1 MSAKALC
8 DEDGPDMIWT
18 INRIEEGGRKVMRRR
33 GMGIMTAALAL
44 VLTACSA
51 KSDPNSQ
58 GTEVSQRGQG
68 EESEETNAG
77 QVEDYV
83 NDVDMEDLIPEQ
95 TFDVTLDGWGEV
107 TFASFIPK
115 DWSERGSEQ
124 GNDVRFRLLRE
135 DQVIY
140 AFPGLTEEEKCYS
153 SEWFVEID
161 AVTFQ
166 DYNMDGRTDVVVI
179 TTYEPYSGR
188 TEDYFKRA
196 RVYFQEEGGKGFYL
210 DHALEEWLM
219 TQGHTD
225 SIADIMKTREEYQD
239 HVWAMEGNAS
249 IDNQLGVIADACG
262 NWAQDLEYADEIYRY
277 AVVNLDMDDRLGLI
291 VANCGGTGFY
301 TYSNFYEVSRGCD
314 ELVEI
319 PVSYR
324 EGESQA
330 DIIQDNVTAYLEL
343 REPEA
348 WDDAGTWHYVFRDS
362 MKDGAAK
369 YYETLWDLTL
379 SDDQIKPSVMGT
391 YTYTVDAGT
400 HISYQNGQG
409 QNITEKEYDTLAEN
423 FFADWTKAYT
433 FTLGWQDVAE
443 LEGLSREERIEK
455 LRESW
460 QKFHMMEAEE

>member
-8 DEDGPDMIWT
+8 DEDGPDIIRTMC
-18 INRIEEGGRKVMRRR
+18 RIEKGGKIMRRR
-33 GMGIMTAALAL
+33 GMGILTMAFAL

-51 KSDPNSQ
+51 KSDPNIQ
-58 GTEVSQRGQG
+58 GTEVSLREQG
-68 EESEETNAG
+68 EESEETKAG
-77 QVEDYV
+77 QAEGYV
-83 NDVDMEDLIPEQ
+83 NDVDMEDLIPKQ

-107 TFASFIPK
+107 TFASFLPEN
-115 DWSERGSEQ
+115 WSERGNDR
-124 GNDVRFRLLRE
+124 GNDVRFRLLQG
-135 DQVIY
+135 DQIIY

-161 AVTFQ
+161 AVAFQ
-166 DYNMDGRTDVVVI
+166 DYNMDGRTDIVVI
-179 TTYEPYSGR
+179 ATYEPYSGR
-188 TEDYFKRA
+188 TEDYFRRA
-196 RVYFQEEGGKGFYL
+196 RVYLQEEGGKEFYL

-219 TQGHTD
+219 TQRHTD

-239 HVWAMEGNAS
+239 YVWALEGNAS
-249 IDNQLGVIADACG
+249 IYNQLGVLADAYDS
-262 NWAQDLEYADEIYRY
+262 WAKDLEYADEIYKY

-330 DIIQDNVTAYLEL
+330 DIIQDTVTAYLEL

-348 WDDAGTWHYVFRDS
+348 WNDAGTWHYVYMDS

-379 SDDQIKPSVMGT
+379 LDNQIKPSVLGT
-391 YTYTVDAGT
+391 HTYTVDTYAQT
-400 HISYQNGQG
+400 TYQNGQG
-409 QNITEKEYDTLAEN
+409 EDITEKEYDTLAEN
-423 FFADWTKAYT
+423 YFTGWTKEYI
-433 FTLGWQDVAE
+433 FSLGWQDVEE
-443 LEGLSREERIEK
+443 LEGLSREERIRK
-455 LRESW
+455 LQESW
-460 QKFHMMEAEE
+460 EKFYMAEAEG